1 MSISIVMIIVYLFE
15 MFISFCFFSR
25 IYEKK
30 KRISTT
36 ILIGLLLF
44 VPSAFIF
51 NLCNNE
57 IINTTLFFVINFIYA
72 VLCFEV
78 SLKNAAI
85 QSIILDALMVATE
98 CATVFFC
105 SAVIG
110 LPVFQYKDNVYT
122 LVIYVLICK
131 LLYFISSQIMTI
143 IIIKLGHKKNN
154 NIKHFLPL
162 FIFPILTIVSSILFL
177 FTALNTEVP
186 TVYKITSAVVCIL
199 YIFAS
204 VFIFIYYQMLAN
216 SEQKI
221 SELESEKRLY
231 KLNQTYLSVLE
242 HQNNELQMM
251 FHDTKHHYLALSNFE
266 KIEDVRKYI
275 SEIYSELEQ
284 KNTIEIS
291 NNKML
296 DLIISKY
303 IVACKTQG
311 IKFSYE
317 VKTAN
322 LDYIDDA
329 ELSIILNNLMD
340 NALEA
345 AVKSQEKQI
354 ELTLKHINN
363 MDVLSVANSCAD
375 APKHHNGQLITTK
388 FDYSNHGFGTRIIKK
403 HVKKNNGE
411 YEWFYDENEHRFHST
426 ILFKRVS
433 SSVEQ
438 IGKLP

>member
-1 MSISIVMIIVYLFE
+1 MMVRFLYDIVLYIFEFLISFAFFTRGYDKKLKSNWSIIKFGVLLFVGCSIVFNLFYNVIINLTLFFIINFIFAVFCFKISLRDSVIHCILLTAIMFSSEILTIFTASSIFKIPTDTFRNNLVIYIILSSISKLIYL
-15 MFISFCFFSR
+15 SFSQ
-25 IYEKK
+25 
-30 KRISTT
+30 
-36 ILIGLLLF
+36 LLLF
-44 VPSAFIF
+44 FVNKGNSNKYNKQFI
-51 NLCNNE
+51 
-57 IINTTLFFVINFIYA
+57 
-72 VLCFEV
+72 
-78 SLKNAAI
+78 
-85 QSIILDALMVATE
+85 
-98 CATVFFC
+98 
-105 SAVIG
+105 
-110 LPVFQYKDNVYT
+110 
-122 LVIYVLICK
+122 
-131 LLYFISSQIMTI
+131 
-143 IIIKLGHKKNN
+143 
-154 NIKHFLPL
+154 PL
-162 FIFPILTIVSSILFL
+162 FIFPILTIASATIFILISFKYHVNSSYQIAVSVIC
-177 FTALNTEVP
+177 T
-186 TVYKITSAVVCIL
+186 L
-199 YIFAS
+199 YIFTC
-204 VFIFIYYQMLAN
+204 VFIFIYYQILADN
-216 SEQKI
+216 EAKI
-221 SELESEKRLY
+221 KELETERNY
-231 KLNQTYLSVLE
+231 YNLNNTYMDVLQ

-363 MDVLSVANSCAD
+363 MDVLSVANSCDD

-433 SSVEQ
+433 SSVR
-438 IGKLP
+438 